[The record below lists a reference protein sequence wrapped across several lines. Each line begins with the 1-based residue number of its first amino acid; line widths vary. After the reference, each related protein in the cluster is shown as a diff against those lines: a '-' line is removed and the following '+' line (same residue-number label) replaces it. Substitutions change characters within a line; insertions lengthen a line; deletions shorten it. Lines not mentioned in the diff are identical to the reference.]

1 MSRSATRLAA
11 RSRTSTSTLPSKAAA
26 EASMV
31 GCGACVK
38 ARSRFYAG
46 IIGTAVHR
54 LPTEGDM
61 APTVVASPLK
71 RILWANVERVPPSAN
86 EGQGWVVSRCAPAS
100 THCWP
105 TTRADKIKGQPGLRS
120 VLCGRLCVV
129 VGCGMF
135 CRTPPAELYKETDS
149 MPQASSWQACYMS
162 QSFATVKDPAA
173 QRRQP
178 TRDAVSRS

>member
-1 MSRSATRLAA
+1 
-11 RSRTSTSTLPSKAAA
+11 
-26 EASMV
+26 MV

-71 RILWANVERVPPSAN
+71 RILWENVERVPPSAN

-105 TTRADKIKGQPGLRS
+105 TTRADKMKGQPGLRS

-129 VGCGMF
+129 VGFWMF
-135 CRTPPAELYKETDS
+135 FRTPPTELHNL
-149 MPQASSWQACYMS
+149 QADRLHRPPTGKRTTCHKYL
-162 QSFATVKDPAA
+162 
-173 QRRQP
+173 RRSKIP
-178 TRDAVSRS
+178 SLVLE